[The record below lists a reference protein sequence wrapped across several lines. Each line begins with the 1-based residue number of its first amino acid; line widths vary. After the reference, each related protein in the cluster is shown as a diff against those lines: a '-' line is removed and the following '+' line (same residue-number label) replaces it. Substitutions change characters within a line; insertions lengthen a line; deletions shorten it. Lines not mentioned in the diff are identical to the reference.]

1 VPPRRGCLACHVKI
15 APDGRF
21 TLGFEAVERVRARGK
36 QHPPLPL
43 GFATPFADCLGC
55 HAAVKGELWRGK
67 KAPLSMRAIVHP
79 AHMSSPTFVGDLR
92 GHCFSCHEVDG
103 QGTFRL
109 LVEAVRVNDK
119 GVPIA
124 P

>member
-1 VPPRRGCLACHVKI
+1 
-15 APDGRF
+15 
-21 TLGFEAVERVRARGK
+21 VERVRARGK

-55 HAAVKGELWRGK
+55 HAAVN
-67 KAPLSMRAIVHP
+67 
-79 AHMSSPTFVGDLR
+79 
-92 GHCFSCHEVDG
+92 

-109 LVEAVRVNDK
+109 LVEAVGVNDK